1 MRLAVVEDDRAL
13 CARVAGAI
21 RSAGHNCY
29 EFHSSDALRR
39 SLRRESYDLVIVDEK
54 LTDAPSDDL
63 LEWMRNSM
71 SWAPAVIL
79 LSQDD
84 SRDQQI
90 ARRDPA
96 DGYVRFP
103 GAIDQIGDQIDAVL
117 LKRFS
122 HADTAGLEFF
132 GDYAFDSKARTIA
145 RQGTN
150 IAVTAK
156 EFSLALLFFRNFE
169 RPLSRAHVMEAVWGR
184 LLDQGSRTLDAH
196 VSQIRNRLGLTPEN
210 GLRLVSIYGFGYR
223 LERC

>member
-21 RSAGHNCY
+21 RSAGHNCH
-29 EFHSSDALRR
+29 EFYSSEALRR

-54 LTDAPSDDL
+54 MTDVPSDDL

-71 SWAPAVIL
+71 SWSPPVIL
-79 LSQDD
+79 LTQDD
-84 SRDQQI
+84 SRDEQI
-90 ARRDPA
+90 ARRSPA
-96 DGYVRFP
+96 DGYVRLP
-103 GAIDQIGDQIDAVL
+103 DAIDRIGDQVDAVL
-117 LKRFS
+117 RKRFS
-122 HADTAGLEFF
+122 HADNAGLERF

-145 RQGTN
+145 REGIGIT
-150 IAVTAK
+150 VTAK
-156 EFSLALLFFRNFE
+156 EFSLALLFFRNIG

-210 GLRLVSIYGFGYR
+210 DLRLVSIYGFGYR